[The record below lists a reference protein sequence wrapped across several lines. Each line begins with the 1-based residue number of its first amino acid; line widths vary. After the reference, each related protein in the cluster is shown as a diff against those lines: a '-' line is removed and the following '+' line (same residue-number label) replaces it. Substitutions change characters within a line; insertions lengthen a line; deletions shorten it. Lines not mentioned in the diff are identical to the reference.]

1 MNLMNFKQRKKFIIL
16 GGGDEERNK
25 FFVQNNWFVLRF
37 SENQINNHL
46 KECVNIVKALVDF
59 IEWGDTSK
67 LYNVEKTIANIQ
79 EQRWTKEQSR
89 MFVIENYR
97 SKYR

>member
-1 MNLMNFKQRKKFIIL
+1 MRKY
-16 GGGDEERNK
+16 
-25 FFVQNNWFVLRF
+25 
-37 SENQINNHL
+37 
-46 KECVNIVKALVDF
+46 CKALVDF